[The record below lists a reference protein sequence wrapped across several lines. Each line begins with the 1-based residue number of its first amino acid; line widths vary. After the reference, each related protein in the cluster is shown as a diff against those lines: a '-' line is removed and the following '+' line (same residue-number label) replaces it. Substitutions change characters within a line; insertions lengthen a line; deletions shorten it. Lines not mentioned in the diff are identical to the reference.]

1 MRIFEIIRT
10 IVFCL
15 PLGLFAT
22 LGLFLLI
29 TIQMKVRNV
38 DIIFRRLMAL
48 YCLSGAVSSLLFLFY
63 HYLPDFFVKL
73 DVLYS
78 ISVIITM
85 VFLYHFLCFAIKTD
99 KPFSLLHYL
108 IPFFFCT
115 IIFIVKQSFDTFW
128 TREGYSLLFIGT
140 LLFSILYSLLP
151 LYKMHSYY
159 LKLALATNTTKVFTK
174 NLTLPFILEIIL
186 YPVTFVV
193 LPFVARQYHEIIFSV
208 LTMLCILL
216 ALRMNIPLTYAIIR
230 HYTSPLN
237 DISLFAPPVPEVD
250 TDFAMNLKEGI
261 PEIKLVSPQANDE
274 PTKYVNRKYVRRNHM
289 EGGLVEIDKKVF
301 ETYFFK
307 HKPYLNPNFRISD
320 LIDPLQSNRTYISKF
335 INRTY
340 KMNFSSY
347 VNHCRLREMERLLQ
361 LPMNKGKKM
370 SEIIVQAGFSN
381 YRNYLRAK
389 KQFSM
394 DTKKTNG

>member
-1 MRIFEIIRT
+1 
-10 IVFCL
+10 
-15 PLGLFAT
+15 
-22 LGLFLLI
+22 
-29 TIQMKVRNV
+29 
-38 DIIFRRLMAL
+38 
-48 YCLSGAVSSLLFLFY
+48 
-63 HYLPDFFVKL
+63 
-73 DVLYS
+73 
-78 ISVIITM
+78 
-85 VFLYHFLCFAIKTD
+85 
-99 KPFSLLHYL
+99 
-108 IPFFFCT
+108 
-115 IIFIVKQSFDTFW
+115 
-128 TREGYSLLFIGT
+128 
-140 LLFSILYSLLP
+140 
-151 LYKMHSYY
+151 
-159 LKLALATNTTKVFTK
+159 
-174 NLTLPFILEIIL
+174 
-186 YPVTFVV
+186 
-193 LPFVARQYHEIIFSV
+193 
-208 LTMLCILL
+208 
-216 ALRMNIPLTYAIIR
+216 
-230 HYTSPLN
+230 
-237 DISLFAPPVPEVD
+237 
-250 TDFAMNLKEGI
+250 
-261 PEIKLVSPQANDE
+261 
-274 PTKYVNRKYVRRNHM
+274 M